1 MKALDAQRAVSS
13 LLASQQIPEPEAKAN
28 VLIGHVL
35 KAGDV
40 FAEVSD
46 KDWSTI
52 LKMADE
58 AGRGAPVEYITGR
71 AYFRYTQLSVTPDVL
86 IPRKETELVAG
97 TAIELVRQRGYKT
110 VLDMC
115 TGSGCIAI
123 SIATETEAEVSAADI
138 SEKAIELAEKNA
150 EENEATVKFFISD
163 MFDKAGKSFDLIV
176 CNPPYVSDEE
186 YEELSNDVKNYEPS
200 GALKS
205 GDGLEFYRIIAK
217 DAPEYLNEGG
227 ALVLE
232 IGAGQG
238 QDVIRLLESGGFIQ
252 IDCKKDYQGRD
263 RIVAAVKG
271 R

>member
-1 MKALDAQRAVSS
+1 MKALNAQRAVSS

-28 VLIGHVL
+28 VLVGHVL

-46 KDWSTI
+46 KDWSAI
-52 LKMADE
+52 LKMAQR
-58 AGRGAPVEYITGR
+58 AGQGVPVEYITGR
-71 AYFRYTQLSVTPDVL
+71 AYFRYIKLTVTPDVL

-97 TAIELVRQRGYKT
+97 AAIELVRQRGYKT

-123 SIATETEAEVSAADI
+123 SVATETDAEVSAADI
-138 SEKAIELAEKNA
+138 SEKAIELAGKNA
-150 EENEATVKFFISD
+150 EENKAAVKFFISD
-163 MFDKAGKSFDLIV
+163 MFDKTGKSFDLIV

-186 YEELSNDVKNYEPS
+186 YEKLLNDVKNYEPA
-200 GALKS
+200 GALKA

-217 DAPEYLNEGG
+217 DAPEHLNEGG

-232 IGAGQG
+232 IGAGQAH
-238 QDVIRLLESGGFIQ
+238 DVMELLGKGGFTQ

-263 RIVAAVKG
+263 RIVTAIKG

>member
-28 VLIGHVL
+28 VLVGHVL
-35 KAGDV
+35 KAGDI
-40 FAEVSD
+40 FTEVSE
-46 KDWSTI
+46 KDWSAI
-52 LKMADE
+52 LKMAQR
-58 AGRGAPVEYITGR
+58 AGQGEPVEYITGR

-97 TAIELVRQRGYKT
+97 AAIELSRQRGYKT

-123 SIATETEAEVSAADI
+123 SLATETGAVVSAADI

-150 EENEATVKFFISD
+150 EENEATVKLFISD
-163 MFDKAGKSFDLIV
+163 MFGNVGKGFDLIV
-176 CNPPYVSDEE
+176 CNPPYVSDAE
-186 YEELSNDVKNYEPS
+186 YEELTDDVKNHEPAE
-200 GALKS
+200 ALKA

-217 DAPEYLNEGG
+217 EAPEYLNEGG

-232 IGAGQG
+232 IGAGQT
-238 QDVIRLLESGGFIQ
+238 QDVTRLLENGGFTN

-263 RIVAAVKG
+263 RIVTAFKG